1 MWRIVRRLRSF
12 GRKLATEHFQFV
24 EVFLQKGETVATNK
38 PPPDGHRV
46 GAVKD
51 RTQLQTKIEG
61 EEHWTKRDKTT
72 GQFMDQK
79 ADEEKFKGVRK
90 E

>member
-1 MWRIVRRLRSF
+1 MSI
-12 GRKLATEHFQFV
+12 
-24 EVFLQKGETVATNK
+24 NK
-38 PPPDGHRV
+38 PPADGHRV

-51 RTQLQTKIEG
+51 RSQLKTKVEG

-79 ADEEKFKGVRK
+79 ADDEKFKGVRK